1 MQLASNEYTVV
12 LMLNSPTDRDSLISE
27 ITELRS
33 QKISSSEELASLY
46 FKLFL
51 FCRIILIL

>member
-33 QKISSSEELASLY
+33 QKISSSEELASL
-46 FKLFL
+46 
-51 FCRIILIL
+51 